1 MKVGYEK
8 GAIMKSSRLNINY
21 KYRIFCSIVL
31 ITLIPIIFL
40 GFYSY
45 RTYVTELSD
54 KIQSSSSASV
64 NQVKNRVDTLLF
76 NIRKNYIEA
85 VEEEE
90 IKWLLEDEIWY
101 SDYTKLVKAGKTL
114 WGPTYYT
121 EYIEG
126 YTFINF
132 STEWVLSNRGM
143 YKYEMVKNKEEVE
156 EVFHLMDDTLSRN
169 YWITRLTTSTETLA
183 TETVNLRNISL
194 VLNLPLIQKNPNGM
208 LVVNLNMNKLK
219 NVLKEDLAGADI
231 TVIDK
236 EGSLIYST
244 NLEFARNYMKENESR
259 EIEKQPINNTMLKS
273 EEGTEYSIAVKESD
287 AMDWYYI
294 VSYDW
299 GSVNHG
305 GEAILSITFLLF
317 GLMIVILVL
326 SWVFTNKLY
335 SPVFQLAK
343 YVTGL
348 SPNKENDT
356 THNEFDLIA
365 KRIDNLVDNN
375 TVLENLVI
383 SQQPQ
388 LMELFQL
395 HLICGDIKEEQIHSY
410 MEKLNLSIGKYYMVM
425 SINLKSQS
433 SEEAY
438 DEAGQDALRI
448 DTIDNMP
455 DKITGYFI
463 MPPVCNA
470 RTITC
475 AITAEDKK
483 ELDEKVMNCFSELDI
498 FVMEKYNLHISMG
511 ISAAYEDIKEFRY
524 AYQES
529 IEALKGNEIFNRTKD
544 YEVHNDLMF
553 YSDFTTEESG
563 FTYDRMLEREI
574 KEAVDTGE
582 KEKAFELVDV
592 FLNSLITN
600 NVRNNEMSLSLQ
612 RCMIAIILVA
622 IDAGLR
628 VNKIFDNDLSSI
640 LLRFNQIYDM
650 DKISCFLKHEV
661 IVPIIANLEEFRT
674 SKSSEIMKDIQE
686 LIEST
691 KGDVTLTECAEKLNY
706 HPTYIWK
713 VMKVEKN
720 TTFSNYVSEYR
731 LEEAKKLL
739 VQTNMT
745 VSEIASK
752 LRYTNSQNFIR
763 FFSKLEG
770 KTPGKYRQEYK
781 NLEEF

>member
-1 MKVGYEK
+1 
-8 GAIMKSSRLNINY
+8 MKSSRLNINY
-21 KYRIFCSIVL
+21 KYRIFCSIVI

-45 RTYVTELSD
+45 HTYVTELAD

-132 STEWVLSNRGM
+132 HTEWVLSNRGM
-143 YKYEMVKNKEEVE
+143 YKYEVVKNKEEVE
-156 EVFHLMDDTLSRN
+156 EVFHLMDDNLKRN

-183 TETVNLRNISL
+183 TEAVNLRNISL
-194 VLNLPLIQKNPNGM
+194 ILNVPLIQKNPNGM
-208 LVVNLNMNKLK
+208 LVVNLNMGKLK
-219 NVLKEDLAGADI
+219 SVLKEDLAGADI
-231 TVIDK
+231 TVLDK
-236 EGSLIYST
+236 EGNLIYST
-244 NLEFARNYMKENESR
+244 NLEVARNCIK
-259 EIEKQPINNTMLKS
+259 EIENHDFDKQLIGNTMLKG
-273 EEGTEYSIAVKESD
+273 EEGREYSIAVKESD

-299 GSVNHG
+299 DSVNHG
-305 GEAILSITFLLF
+305 GEAILSITFLMF
-317 GLMIVILVL
+317 GLMIVILAL
-326 SWVFTNKLY
+326 SWLFTNKLY

-348 SPNKENDT
+348 SPTKENGT
-356 THNEFDLIA
+356 INNEFDLIA

-375 TVLENLVI
+375 TTLENLVI

-410 MEKLNLSIGKYYMVM
+410 MEKLNLSIGRYFMVM

-438 DEAGQDALRI
+438 DEARQDALRI

-455 DKITGYFI
+455 DKITGNFI

-475 AITAEDKK
+475 AVTADDKK
-483 ELDEKVMNCFSELDI
+483 ELDEKIMNSFSELDI
-498 FVMEKYNLHISMG
+498 FVRNKYNLHISMG
-511 ISAAYEDIKEFRY
+511 ISSAYEDIKEFRY

-529 IEALKGNEIFNRTKD
+529 IEALKGNEIFSRSKD

-563 FTYDRMLEREI
+563 FTYDRMLEREL

-592 FLNSLITN
+592 FLDSLKTN

-628 VNKIFDNDLSSI
+628 VNKIFDNDLSNI

-650 DKISCFLKHEV
+650 DKISGFLKYEV

-745 VSEIASK
+745 VSEIASQ

-763 FFSKLEG
+763 FFNKLEG

>member
-1 MKVGYEK
+1 MKVGYAK
-8 GAIMKSSRLNINY
+8 GVIMKSSRLNINY
-21 KYRIFCSIVL
+21 KYRIFCSILL

-54 KIQSSSSASV
+54 KIQSSTTASV
-64 NQVKNRVDTLLF
+64 NQVKNRVDTLLI

-90 IKWLLEDEIWY
+90 IKWLLEEEIWY
-101 SDYTKLVKAGKTL
+101 SNYSSLVKAGKTL

-126 YTFINF
+126 YSFINF
-132 STEWVLSNRGM
+132 HTEWVLSNRGM
-143 YKYEMVKNKEEVE
+143 YKYDAVKNKEEVE
-156 EVFHLMDDTLSRN
+156 EVYHLMDDTLSRN
-169 YWITRLTTSTETLA
+169 FFITRLTTSTQTLT

-194 VLNLPLIQKNPNGM
+194 VLNLPLIQKNPYGM

-231 TVIDK
+231 TVLDK
-236 EGSLIYST
+236 EGNLIYST
-244 NLEFARNYMKENESR
+244 NLEVASTCMNAIGKQS
-259 EIEKQPINNTMLKS
+259 IEYKNMLKS
-273 EEGTEYSIAVKESD
+273 ETGKEYSIAVKESV

-317 GLMIVILVL
+317 GLMIIILAL
-326 SWVFTNKLY
+326 TWIFTNKLY

-348 SPNKENDT
+348 SPMKENDT
-356 THNEFDLIA
+356 INNEFDFIA

-375 TVLENLVI
+375 ALLENLVI

-395 HLICGDIKEEQIHSY
+395 HLIRGDIKEEQIPSY
-410 MEKLNLSIGKYYMVM
+410 MEKLKLTPKQYYMVM
-425 SINLKSQS
+425 SINLKSQK
-433 SEEAY
+433 SEEVY
-438 DEAGQDALRI
+438 DEARQDALRI
-448 DTIDNMP
+448 DAIDNMP
-455 DKITGYFI
+455 EKITCKFL
-463 MPPVCNA
+463 MPAVCNA

-475 AITAEDKK
+475 AITAADLK
-483 ELDEKVMNCFSELDI
+483 ELDEQVMNVFSELDI
-498 FVMEKYNLHISMG
+498 FVKEKYNLHISMG
-511 ISAAYEDIKEFRY
+511 ISSAYEDMKEFRN

-529 IEALKGNEIFNRTKD
+529 IEALKGNEIFNKPKD
-544 YEVHNDLMF
+544 YEIHNDLMF

-574 KEAVDTGE
+574 KEAVDAGE
-582 KEKAFELVDV
+582 KEKAFELVDA
-592 FLNSLITN
+592 FLNSLIAN
-600 NVRNNEMSLSLQ
+600 NVLNNEMSLSLQ
-612 RCMIAIILVA
+612 RFMIAIILVA

-640 LLRFNQIYDM
+640 LLKFNQIYDM
-650 DKISCFLKHEV
+650 DKISGFLKYEV
-661 IVPIIANLEEFRT
+661 IIPIISNLEEFRT

-691 KGDVTLTECAEKLNY
+691 KGDITLTECAEKLNY

-731 LEEAKKLL
+731 LEEAKGLL
-739 VQTNMT
+739 IHTNMT
-745 VSEIASK
+745 VSEIASQ

-763 FFSKLEG
+763 FFSKLVG
-770 KTPGKYRQEYK
+770 KTPGKYRQDYK
-781 NLEEF
+781 NLKEY